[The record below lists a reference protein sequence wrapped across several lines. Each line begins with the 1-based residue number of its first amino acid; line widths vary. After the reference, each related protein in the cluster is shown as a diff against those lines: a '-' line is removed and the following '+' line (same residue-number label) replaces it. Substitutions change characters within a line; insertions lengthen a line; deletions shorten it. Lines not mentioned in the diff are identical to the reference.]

1 MILKKQPNDTLLQSF
16 LRKISEKLEKF
27 FSGLDDYVNK
37 SPEAFEMFEFAK
49 LREDVRSELEP
60 LAELIARKL
69 PQRGKNSGLERSKEE
84 EIVQSIYMVVEYYQW
99 TKSDSTSIGA
109 KFRVSPSNVLEE
121 IRSGLTVG
129 DPMSLVALEA
139 SFHEVVAEY
148 VQKKC
153 RPFLQK
159 RDFLVGK
166 VKEIC
171 RET

>member
-1 MILKKQPNDTLLQSF
+1 M
-16 LRKISEKLEKF
+16 
-27 FSGLDDYVNK
+27 
-37 SPEAFEMFEFAK
+37 
-49 LREDVRSELEP
+49 
-60 LAELIARKL
+60 
-69 PQRGKNSGLERSKEE
+69 
-84 EIVQSIYMVVEYYQW
+84 QSIYMVVEYYQW